1 MLLSPAFNV
10 PRVETCAVTALTLTR
25 RTTHSTFSAS
35 PTYTSPLFFPISSWG
50 LSDAMGSVQN
60 LSHFGR
66 WPALG

>member
-25 RTTHSTFSAS
+25 RT
-35 PTYTSPLFFPISSWG
+35 TYTSPLFFPISSWG